1 MTEENVWSV
10 DDLVSLTTEVQ
21 TTSINYRGK
30 DFTFQFC
37 ELEEQEEPKLK
48 WLREEATDE
57 ERAEWASQV
66 GTERILLM
74 IDKAN
79 KKNPEGATVSGKNWK
94 TLPSTLR
101 YQVAAEILQVETLLK
116 ENFTIG

>member
-10 DDLVSLTTEVQ
+10 KDLVSLTTDVQ
-21 TTSINYRGK
+21 TETIPYRNK
-30 DFTFQFC
+30 DFTFQYC

-48 WLREEATDE
+48 WLDDSASDD
-57 ERAEWASQV
+57 ERAQWASRV

-79 KKNPEGATVSGKNWK
+79 EKNPKGATVSSENWK
-94 TLPSTLR
+94 SLPATLR
-101 YQVAAEILQVETLLK
+101 YQVAAEILQVETGLK

>member
-10 DDLVSLTTEVQ
+10 KDLVSLTTDVQ
-21 TTSINYRGK
+21 TETILYRGK

-48 WLREEATDE
+48 WLDE
-57 ERAEWASQV
+57 NASEDRRAEWASKV

-79 KKNPEGATVSGKNWK
+79 EKNPKGATVSGKNWK
-94 TLPSTLR
+94 TLPATLR
-101 YQVAAEILQVETLLK
+101 YQVAAVILQVETQFK